1 MIETYLNEAVYG
13 HPSGCLFYATNRVRI
28 ERWWY
33 AESQKPKTG
42 RGI

>member
-1 MIETYLNEAVYG
+1 MIEIYLNNVIQG
-13 HPSGCLFYATNRVRI
+13 HPSGCLFYAINQVRI

-33 AESQKPKTG
+33 AESQKPEEG